1 MSNPLR
7 IFVPVKRVVDYAVKV
22 RVNPAKTDVD
32 RNVKHSMNPFDEIAV
47 EEAVRIKEK
56 SPKTE
61 IVAISVGT
69 TKSQETLRTALAM
82 GADRAV
88 FVEVKDD
95 STLQPL
101 AVAKLLKAYAD
112 KEANKPDLFIL
123 GKQAIDDD
131 ANQTGQMLAGL
142 LNWPQTTF
150 ASKVDITDRVL
161 KVVREIDGGLETIS
175 TKLPAIITTDLRLN
189 EPRYASLPNIMKA
202 KKKPL
207 IKLTPED
214 LGIDISPRIQTLK
227 VEEPAKRVGGR
238 KVASVDELVD
248 KLRNEAKVL

>member
-32 RNVKHSMNPFDEIAV
+32 RNVKHSMNPFDEIAI

-61 IVAISVGT
+61 VVAISCGS
-69 TKSQETLRTALAM
+69 TKAQETLRTALAM

-88 FVEVKDD
+88 HVEVKDD

-101 AVAKLLKAYAD
+101 AVAKLLKAYTD
-112 KEANKPDLFIL
+112 KEEKKPDLFIL

-142 LNWPQTTF
+142 LQWPQATF
-150 ASKVDITDRVL
+150 ASKVEINENAL

-175 TKLPAIITTDLRLN
+175 TKFPAVVTTDLRLN

-207 IKLTPED
+207 VKLTPED
-214 LGIDISPRIQTLK
+214 LGVDISPRIETLK

-238 KVASVDELVD
+238 KVDSVDDLID